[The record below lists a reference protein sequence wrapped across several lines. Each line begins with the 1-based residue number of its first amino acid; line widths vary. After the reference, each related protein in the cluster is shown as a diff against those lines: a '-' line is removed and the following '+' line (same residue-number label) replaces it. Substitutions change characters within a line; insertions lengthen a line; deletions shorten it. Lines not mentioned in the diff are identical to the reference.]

1 MAVTGIAPTEAT
13 ILSRP
18 NPREQRRAA
27 TLPERFSAQHVILNI
42 SQDARRQ
49 IGYEPVSDGRT
60 TEPPLFVYTDTGAF
74 AYDDAAK
81 RYEETNQRVRS
92 RYERERLRS
101 LSAVQE
107 EIGDIVETPLPKT
120 VAFDGMLGLGF

>member
-1 MAVTGIAPTEAT
+1 MSFWIFPKTPGDRSDT
-13 ILSRP
+13 
-18 NPREQRRAA
+18 NPF
-27 TLPERFSAQHVILNI
+27 P
-42 SQDARRQ
+42 
-49 IGYEPVSDGRT
+49 T
-60 TEPPLFVYTDTGAF
+60 TERPLFVYTDTGAF
-74 AYDDAAK
+74 AYNDAAK